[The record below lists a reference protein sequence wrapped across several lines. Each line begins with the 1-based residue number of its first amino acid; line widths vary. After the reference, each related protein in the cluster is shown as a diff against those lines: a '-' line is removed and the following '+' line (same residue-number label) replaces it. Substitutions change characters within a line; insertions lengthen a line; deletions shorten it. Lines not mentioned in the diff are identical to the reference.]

1 MDTLADSLFQ
11 LPPSCSAWACQGKVS
26 GHGNPYSEGW
36 NDPLMTTSP
45 ATLPRLNAAYLESN
59 PTLAGGTSGHSLRE
73 KVLQFGEGGFLR
85 GFVDWMIDGMNK
97 KGLFAGSVVVIQPIA
112 QGAVASLNEQN
123 GVYTHMMRGV
133 EGGMVVERK
142 EVITCISRGINPYT
156 DFEQYL
162 KCAHNPDLRFI
173 VSNTTEAG
181 IAYCAEDK
189 ITDAPPSSFPSKL
202 TLLLLERFKAF
213 GGDPAKGFIL
223 LPCELIDN
231 NGDNLKKTV
240 LQTARN
246 WNLDA
251 KFVAWVEQA
260 NVFTNT
266 LVDRINTGYPGDE
279 AEALQQAC
287 GYRDEL
293 FNTSEVFHLW
303 VIEGPAFLENE
314 LPLRRAGFNVVFAE
328 SVKPYRDRKVR
339 ILNGAHTST
348 VLAAYL
354 AGKDFVV
361 KCMQDPVV
369 SGFMKKAIHDEIIPT
384 LTLPRQELEAFAEA
398 VIERFSNP
406 FIKHPL
412 LSISLNSVSKFKA
425 RILPSVEQYVAGQGR
440 VPDHLAFSLAA
451 LIAFY
456 RGTEIKDAALIGWR
470 NGKEYH
476 IKDDLSILG
485 AFAKL
490 WQRFDGSA
498 AGIAE
503 LVDGVLSKQEWWGKD
518 LRTIPGLEAAV
529 TRDLGFILDKGMRAA
544 LEQVTTPERRR

>member
-1 MDTLADSLFQ
+1 M
-11 LPPSCSAWACQGKVS
+11 
-26 GHGNPYSEGW
+26 
-36 NDPLMTTSP
+36 
-45 ATLPRLNAAYLESN
+45 LPRLNTAYLQSN

-73 KVLQFGEGGFLR
+73 RVLQFGEGGFLR
-85 GFVDWMIDGMNK
+85 GFVDWMIDGMNQQ
-97 KGLFAGSVVVIQPIA
+97 GLFAGSVVVIQPIA
-112 QGAVASLNEQN
+112 QGTVAKLNEQN
-123 GVYTHMMRGV
+123 GVYTHLMRGV
-133 EGGMVVERK
+133 ESGKVVERK
-142 EVITCISRGINPYT
+142 AVISCISRGINPYT

-181 IAYCAEDK
+181 IAYSAEDT
-189 ITDAPPSSFPSKL
+189 ITGAPPSSYPSKL

-213 GGDPAKGFIL
+213 DGDPAKGFIL

-231 NGDNLKKTV
+231 NGDNLKQTV

-251 KFVAWVEQA
+251 RFVAWVEQA
-260 NVFTNT
+260 NVFANT
-266 LVDRINTGYPGDE
+266 LVDRINTGYPRDE
-279 AEALQQAC
+279 AEALQQTC

-303 VIEGPAFLENE
+303 VIEGPALLENE
-314 LPLRRAGFNVVFAE
+314 LPLRRAGFNVIFAE

-361 KCMQDPVV
+361 QCMQDPVI
-369 SGFMKKAIHDEIIPT
+369 SGFMKKTIHQEIIPT
-384 LTLPRQELEAFAEA
+384 LTLPKQELEAFAEA
-398 VIERFSNP
+398 VVERFRNP
-406 FIKHPL
+406 FIKHAL

-425 RILPSVEQYVAGQGR
+425 RILPSIEQYVAGQGR
-440 VPDHLAFSLAA
+440 VPAHLAFSLAA

-456 RGTEIKDAALIGWR
+456 RGTEIKNAALIGMR
-470 NGKEYH
+470 DGKEYL
-476 IKDDLSILG
+476 IKDDLPILQ
-485 AFAKL
+485 AFANL

-503 LVDGVLSKQEWWGKD
+503 LVDAVLRKPEWWGKD
-518 LRTIPGLEAAV
+518 LRTIPDLAATV
-529 TRDLGFILDKGMRAA
+529 TRDLGFILDKGMKAA
-544 LEQVTTPERRR
+544 LEQVTAADRRR

>member
-1 MDTLADSLFQ
+1 
-11 LPPSCSAWACQGKVS
+11 
-26 GHGNPYSEGW
+26 
-36 NDPLMTTSP
+36 MTTSS
-45 ATLPRLNAAYLESN
+45 AMLPRLNAEYLKSN
-59 PTLAGGTSGHSLRE
+59 PTLAGGTSGHALRE

-97 KGLFAGSVVVIQPIA
+97 QGYFAGSVVVIQPIA
-112 QGAVASLNEQN
+112 QGMVARLNEQN

-133 EGGMVVERK
+133 ENGKVVERK
-142 EVITCISRGINPYT
+142 EVVTCISRGINPYI

-162 KCAHNPDLRFI
+162 KCAHNPDLRFL

-181 IAYCAEDK
+181 IAYSPEDK
-189 ITDAPPSSFPSKL
+189 ISGAPPASYPSKL

-213 GGDPAKGFIL
+213 NGDPAKGFIL

-231 NGDNLKKTV
+231 NGDNLKQTV
-240 LQTARN
+240 LQTTRN

-251 KFVAWVEQA
+251 KFVAWVEKA
-260 NVFTNT
+260 NVFANT
-266 LVDRINTGYPGDE
+266 LVDRINTGYPSDE

-303 VIEGPAFLENE
+303 VIEGPAWLENE
-314 LPLRRAGFNVVFAE
+314 LPLRRAGFNVIFAE

-354 AGKDFVV
+354 AGKNFVV
-361 KCMQDPVV
+361 ECMQDPVIR
-369 SGFMKKAIHDEIIPT
+369 GFMKQAIHEEIIPT
-384 LTLPRQELEAFAEA
+384 LTLPKQELEAFAEA
-398 VIERFSNP
+398 VVERFSNP
-406 FIKHPL
+406 FIKHSL

-425 RILPSVEQYVAGQGR
+425 RILPSIEQYVAGQGR
-440 VPDHLAFSLAA
+440 VPTRLAFGLAA

-456 RGTEIKDAALIGWR
+456 RGTEIKDAALIGR
-470 NGKEYH
+470 RDGQQYR
-476 IKDDLSILG
+476 IKDDLPILE

-490 WQRFDGSA
+490 WQHFDGSA

-503 LVDGVLSKQEWWGKD
+503 LVDAVLCKQEWWGKD
-518 LRTIPGLEAAV
+518 LRTIPGLALAV
-529 TRDLGFILDKGMRAA
+529 TRDLGSILDKGPKAA
-544 LEQVTTPERRR
+544 LEQVAAADRRR

>member
-1 MDTLADSLFQ
+1 
-11 LPPSCSAWACQGKVS
+11 
-26 GHGNPYSEGW
+26 
-36 NDPLMTTSP
+36 MTTPS
-45 ATLPRLNAAYLESN
+45 ATLPRLNAEYLKSN

-73 KVLQFGEGGFLR
+73 KILQFGEGGFLR
-85 GFVDWMIDGMNK
+85 GFVDWMIDGMNRQ
-97 KGLFAGSVVVIQPIA
+97 GFFAGSVAVIQPIA
-112 QGAVASLNEQN
+112 QGSVAKLNEQN
-123 GVYTHMMRGV
+123 GVYTHLMRGV
-133 EGGMVVERK
+133 ESGKVVERK

-181 IAYCAEDK
+181 IAYSPDDR
-189 ITDAPPSSFPSKL
+189 ITDAPPSSYPAKL

-213 GGDPAKGFIL
+213 NGDPAKGFVL
-223 LPCELIDN
+223 LPCELIDH
-231 NGDNLKKTV
+231 NGDNLKNTV

-251 KFVAWVEQA
+251 RFVAWVENA
-260 NVFTNT
+260 NIFTNT
-266 LVDRINTGYPGDE
+266 LVDRINTGYPRDE

-287 GYRDEL
+287 GYRDDL

-303 VIEGPAFLENE
+303 VIEGPAFLEGE
-314 LPLRRAGFNVVFAE
+314 LPLRRAGFNVIFAE

-354 AGKDFVV
+354 AGKDFVAE
-361 KCMQDPVV
+361 CMQDAVI
-369 SGFMKKAIHDEIIPT
+369 SRFMEKAIYEEIIPT

-398 VIERFSNP
+398 VVERFSNP
-406 FIKHPL
+406 FVKHAL

-425 RILPSVEQYVAGQGR
+425 RILPSLEQYVAAQGR
-440 VPDHLAFSLAA
+440 VPAHLAFGLAS

-456 RGTEIKDAALIGWR
+456 RGTEIRAAALIGRR
-470 NGKEYH
+470 NGKEYQ
-476 IKDDLSILG
+476 IKDDLPILE
-485 AFAKL
+485 AFAKH

-498 AGIAE
+498 AGIGE
-503 LVDGVLSKQEWWGKD
+503 LVDAVLRQQEWWGKD
-518 LRTIPGLEAAV
+518 LHTIPGLAAAV
-529 TRDLGFILDKGMRAA
+529 TSDLASILDKGMKAA
-544 LEQVTTPERRR
+544 LEQIIVADRRH

>member
-1 MDTLADSLFQ
+1 
-11 LPPSCSAWACQGKVS
+11 
-26 GHGNPYSEGW
+26 
-36 NDPLMTTSP
+36 MTTSS
-45 ATLPRLNAAYLESN
+45 ATLPRLNADYLKSN
-59 PTLAGGTSGHSLRE
+59 PTLAGGTSGHSLPE
-73 KVLQFGEGGFLR
+73 KILQFGEGGFLR

-97 KGLFAGSVVVIQPIA
+97 QGLFAGSVVVIQPIA
-112 QGAVASLNEQN
+112 QGTVAKLNEQN
-123 GVYTHMMRGV
+123 GLYTHLMRGV
-133 EGGMVVERK
+133 DGGKVVERK
-142 EVITCISRGINPYT
+142 EVVGCISRGINPYT

-181 IAYCAEDK
+181 IAYSPDDK
-189 ITDAPPSSFPSKL
+189 ISDAPPSSYPSKL

-251 KFVAWVEQA
+251 RFVTWVETA

-266 LVDRINTGYPGDE
+266 LVDRINTGYPRDE
-279 AEALQQAC
+279 AEALQLAC

-314 LPLRRAGFNVVFAE
+314 LPLRQAGFNVIFAE

-354 AGKDFVV
+354 AGKNFVV
-361 KCMQDPVV
+361 ECMQDPVI
-369 SGFMKKAIHDEIIPT
+369 SGFMKKAIREEIIPT
-384 LTLPRQELEAFAEA
+384 LTLPKQELEAFAEA
-398 VIERFSNP
+398 VVERFSNP
-406 FIKHPL
+406 FIKHAL

-425 RILPSVEQYVAGQGR
+425 RILPSIEQYVAGRGR
-440 VPDHLAFSLAA
+440 VPARLTFSLAA

-456 RGTEIKDAALIGWR
+456 RGTEIKDSVLIGLR
-470 NGKEYH
+470 NGKEYQ
-476 IKDDLSILG
+476 IKDDLPILE

-490 WQRFDGSA
+490 WQRFDGSVA
-498 AGIAE
+498 AIAD
-503 LVDGVLSKQEWWGKD
+503 LVDAVLRQQEWWGKD
-518 LRTIPGLEAAV
+518 LHTIPGLTVAV
-529 TRDLGFILDKGMRAA
+529 TRDLGFILDQGPKAA
-544 LEQVTTPERRR
+544 LEQVGEG